1 MSEQTITARIELKY
15 DLSILAMYHDTTM
28 NGIVNAI
35 ATRDLGMIDQS
46 IVDEADDVRLVDFK
60 IYTANRKRILRLR
73 VDVTYIVPETRWLV
87 DEDQI
92 LEYKDP
98 IIFTN
103 AVLPAL
109 DNDFAQD
116 AYELNASRVKFFI

>member
-28 NGIVNAI
+28 NGIAKAI
-35 ATRDLGMIDQS
+35 ATRDLSMIDQS
-46 IVDEADDVRLVDFK
+46 IVDEADDAQLVDFK
-60 IYTANRKRILRLR
+60 IYTANRKRVLRLR
-73 VDVTYIVPETRWLV
+73 VDVTYIVPETRWLL
-87 DEDQI
+87 DKDQI
-92 LEYKDP
+92 LEFKDP

-109 DNDFAQD
+109 DNCFAND
-116 AYELNASRVKFFI
+116 AFDIKASRVKFFI

>member
-1 MSEQTITARIELKY
+1 MSEQMITARIELKY

-28 NGIVNAI
+28 NGIAKAI
-35 ATRDLGMIDQS
+35 ATRDLSMIDQS
-46 IVDEADDVRLVDFK
+46 IVDEADDVQFVDFK

-73 VDVTYIVPETRWLV
+73 VDVTYIVPETRWLL
-87 DEDQI
+87 DEERI
-92 LEYKDP
+92 EEYKDS

-109 DNDFAQD
+109 DSCFAQD
-116 AYELNASRVKFFI
+116 AYELNASRIKFFI